1 MNFASLLLSP
11 GFFLKAAEKMRGSQ
25 NLHLMKGLTSA
36 LEKKSYKNVEKNA
49 NKILKMCLFLHRKKM
64 FILDFECLIKIV
76 LMKKR
81 VVF

>member
-49 NKILKMCLFLHRKKM
+49 NKILKMCSFLEKKM